1 MLRSNLQGYTHR
13 GREKHDA
20 PVTMMGEKKA
30 RPGGCC
36 AHFLSNVIFLCPPSG
51 LIEISTVER
60 GVVSLYGVK
69 SELFV
74 AMNSRGRLYGT
85 VGMHRISFIVPQYG
99 ESGAAC
105 IFLLFACLAL
115 VLFRPAASDYML

>member
-13 GREKHDA
+13 RREREHNA
-20 PVTMMGEKKA
+20 KKKRGPESA
-30 RPGGCC
+30 RVI
-36 AHFLSNVIFLCPPSG
+36 AWFFLFLFFHSNVIFLCLASG

-85 VGMHRISFIVPQYG
+85 VGMHSISFIVQQ
-99 ESGAAC
+99 C
-105 IFLLFACLAL
+105 
-115 VLFRPAASDYML
+115 